1 MTSPLPTPVRTHA
14 FINGEFVPSASGA
27 TFESVNP
34 ATGEVL
40 TEISSCDAEDV
51 DRAVAAA
58 GASFASG
65 VWNRMHPS
73 DRREVLMRLV
83 ALLEENL
90 EDLAL
95 MESIDAGKP
104 ITDCREFDLPDTI
117 GSIRWYAEAA
127 DKVFGKTTAA
137 CDDALGL
144 IVHEPIGVVGA
155 VLPWNFPLAMLA
167 WKLGPALAAGNSVVV
182 KPPEL
187 ATLTTL
193 RFAELASEAG
203 LPDGVLNVVPGLGHV
218 AGKALGLH
226 ADVDI
231 ISFTGSNEVG
241 REFLR
246 YSADSNLKKIVLELG
261 GKAPQIVT
269 ADNADRLAVVAEDL
283 AEAAFGNNGQN
294 CTAGSRILVHSSI
307 AEDFIDELVKATNS
321 FVVGDPLD
329 PATTIGS
336 LVEESALARV
346 TEYVDA
352 AVADGATVR
361 AGGKRVLEET
371 GGWFHPPTVVT
382 DVRED
387 MAIARDEIFGPVVV
401 VLPFDDVAD
410 AVRIANDT
418 PFGLAANV
426 WSRDIDDALGTAR
439 AVRAGTVS
447 VNGYSEGD
455 ITTPFGG
462 YKESGFGGRD
472 NGMEAFEQYTET
484 KTIWVNLR

>member
-65 VWNRMHPS
+65 VWSRMHPS

-127 DKVFGKTTAA
+127 DKAFGKTTAA
-137 CDDALGL
+137 GDDALGL

-371 GGWFHPPTVVT
+371 GGWFYPPTVVT

>member
-1 MTSPLPTPVRTHA
+1 
-14 FINGEFVPSASGA
+14 
-27 TFESVNP
+27 
-34 ATGEVL
+34 
-40 TEISSCDAEDV
+40 
-51 DRAVAAA
+51 
-58 GASFASG
+58 
-65 VWNRMHPS
+65 
-73 DRREVLMRLV
+73 
-83 ALLEENL
+83 
-90 EDLAL
+90 
-95 MESIDAGKP
+95 
-104 ITDCREFDLPDTI
+104 
-117 GSIRWYAEAA
+117 
-127 DKVFGKTTAA
+127 
-137 CDDALGL
+137 
-144 IVHEPIGVVGA
+144 
-155 VLPWNFPLAMLA
+155 
-167 WKLGPALAAGNSVVV
+167 
-182 KPPEL
+182 
-187 ATLTTL
+187 
-193 RFAELASEAG
+193 
-203 LPDGVLNVVPGLGHV
+203 
-218 AGKALGLH
+218 

-371 GGWFHPPTVVT
+371 GGWFYPPTVVT

-455 ITTPFGG
+455 ITTRFGG

-484 KTIWVNLR
+484 MTIWVNVRCARWSHEGSLKGQLHDRLDDARGLRGVRHTFPARRRAGPRRLCGGGPTGARCRRRRHPRAGRHGRGADLGPGRTGSTGAPARGGRGRSRTGRRRLHGIPARGGLGDDRRCAPMGRIRRHGDP